1 MPEPGEGDDA
11 LGQEVE
17 QFVVAAEGSGP
28 SVSVPVGFADDLV
41 DAVTFS
47 PARRSVRRR
56 DRRHARAPCRD
67 TWHGPCRAIEDG
79 AGIADVLA
87 AGDGDEG
94 SLGQVRLGL
103 AILARAQEVPCVDG
117 GGGQRPVRLVCEP

>member
-1 MPEPGEGDDA
+1 MHEHHVGI
-11 LGQEVE
+11 LGTGLVE
-17 QFVVAAEGSGP
+17 S
-28 SVSVPVGFADDLV
+28 
-41 DAVTFS
+41 
-47 PARRSVRRR
+47 
-56 DRRHARAPCRD
+56 
-67 TWHGPCRAIEDG
+67 IEDG

-117 GGGQRPVRLVCEP
+117 GGGQRPGSAGVRTVARSPRGQVAIS